1 MGINPLSTGKNY
13 PDGQKKQ
20 ENKTTGDC
28 SFAKTLI
35 EFTHVNEQNDF
46 EKRISSPEYLQE
58 QIERLEGLSENEDHE
73 TYIDML
79 KYFKEEQK

>member
-20 ENKTTGDC
+20 ESKTTDASG
-28 SFAKTLI
+28 FAKALL
-35 EFTHVNEQNDF
+35 EFTHANEQTDF
-46 EKRISSPEYLQE
+46 EKKISSPEYLQE
-58 QIERLEGLSENEDHE
+58 QIERLEASSENEDHE
-73 TYIDML
+73 TYVGML